1 MSEATPNWAPL
12 EARLTPEL
20 CAEFMWMLRKDG
32 VEHYKHIQT
41 RRYLRLTADGRCASE
56 AEHSFE
62 DHWKFVSGRAGGQ
75 QHEFSC

>member
-1 MSEATPNWAPL
+1 MTETTPNWAPL

-20 CAEFMWMLRKDG
+20 CAEFMWMFRKDG
-32 VEHYKHIQT
+32 VEYYKHIQT
-41 RRYLRLTADGRCASE
+41 RRYLQLTADGSCRAQP
-56 AEHSFE
+56 FE